1 MAKTINAMTM
11 EANKTTTALLDN
23 SVFEGQE
30 TLYTSSLYD
39 SLKYFP
45 IL

>member
-1 MAKTINAMTM
+1 MTKTTTAMIM

-23 SVFEGQE
+23 SVLVGQE